1 MIIIGRAFSWHRPYY
16 ILVNNKWY
24 KVNKIKFYKDNQVIV
39 ESQSGWLETESKDIK
54 ELELPINEIKL
65 KRKEAFDG
73 KVFIIS
79 KGKEWCGNE
88 TIADVYIP
96 ADMLNIHFAKHE
108 IKYQQLRKVYEGEQG
123 IYISV
128 FVKSLLVE
136 LNAIRE
142 EYEEIYK
149 QLDIYSMKTNRADI
163 VYENINKLKELAE
176 KYKAEQ
182 KRVYEF
188 KVEDVVAEEKD
199 DE

>member
-1 MIIIGRAFSWHRPYY
+1 MVIGQVNNWYRPYY
-16 ILVNNKWY
+16 VVVNNKLY
-24 KVNKIKFYKDNQVIV
+24 KVDKIKFYKDNAIMV
-39 ESQSGWLETESKDIK
+39 ESQSGWLERVDGDIK
-54 ELELPINEIKL
+54 EIELPIDEIKL

-88 TIADVYIP
+88 TIADLYIP

-128 FVKSLLVE
+128 YVKSLIVE
-136 LNAIRE
+136 LEAIRN
-142 EYEEIYK
+142 EYDEVYK
-149 QLDIYSMKTNRADI
+149 QLDGYSMKTSRADI
-163 VYENINKLKELAE
+163 IYDNIDKLKELAE

-182 KRVYEF
+182 KRVYEL
-188 KVEDVVAEEKD
+188 KVEDVVEDKD